1 MGVSKNITY
10 AGCGI
15 DLKDPVPTALLVSR
29 KVLHDTGDVEN
40 LKSRESHL
48 AEV

>member
-10 AGCGI
+10 AGCGM

-29 KVLHDTGDVEN
+29 KVLHDTGDVKN
-40 LKSRESHL
+40 LKSKESRL